1 MARQLGP
8 TSLSD
13 SEIGSCERSKVQ
25 EEEQCYAML
34 QTWMKKQKGEGKVWD
49 LASAIYKSE
58 LEDVVKNV
66 YGPKVLIALQA
77 ASTRDEDNSQ

>member
-1 MARQLGP
+1 
-8 TSLSD
+8 
-13 SEIGSCERSKVQ
+13 
-25 EEEQCYAML
+25 ML
-34 QTWMKKQKGEGKVWD
+34 QKWMKKQNGKGKVWD